1 MNQFT
6 FYTPTKVVFGPD
18 TELKVGS
25 LCKEYGANRVLIVYG
40 SDRIERNGLLDRI
53 RKSLEAEG
61 MESLAV
67 GGVQPNP
74 LLSKACEIVDSAK
87 KFDPDFIIG
96 IGGGSSLDTAKTVG
110 HMLANPDIDIWGFYR
125 GKIKITKTIPVG
137 AVVTISAA
145 GSEMSN
151 NAVLTNDLNGGI
163 KISSGSD
170 LNRCVWAVMN
180 PELTYS
186 TPKYQIASGVAD
198 IWLHTSERY
207 FIDKDS
213 EGNHLTDEIAE
224 GVMRNIIKWGP
235 LGYADPRNA
244 EAMSEIMW
252 TSSISHNS
260 LTGLG
265 AAAKWG
271 REGDWSNHQLG
282 MALGALYN
290 VTHGPSMTA
299 IWKSWALYGYR
310 NNVER
315 FANYARRVL
324 CITGEN
330 DGQLALEAIDYMN
343 NWFKSLDLPVSL
355 TELLKCEITE
365 EMLRKMAFTAS
376 YEKTR
381 SFGKLR
387 VLNYEDMYEIYKGAI

>member
-1 MNQFT
+1 MNKFV
-6 FYTPTKVVFGPD
+6 YYAPTKVIFGKG
-18 TELKVGS
+18 TETQVGA
-25 LCKEYGANRVLIVYG
+25 LCKDSGAERVLIVYG
-40 SDRIERNGLLDRI
+40 SDRVVANGLLSRVE
-53 RKSLEAEG
+53 KSI
-61 MESLAV
+61 ESAGLQSMSV
-67 GGVQPNP
+67 GGVVPNP
-74 LLSKACEIVDSAK
+74 LLSKAYEIVNKAK
-87 KFDPDFIIG
+87 GFSPDFIVG
-96 IGGGSSLDTAKTVG
+96 IGGGSVLDTAKTVG
-110 HMLANPDIDIWGFYR
+110 HILANPDKDIWMFYR
-125 GKIKITKTIPVG
+125 GKLALTNTIPTG
-137 AVVTISAA
+137 AVITISAA

-151 NAVLTNDLNGGI
+151 NAVLTNDIGDGV

-170 LNRCVWAVMN
+170 LNRCVWAIMN

-186 TPKYQIASGVAD
+186 TPKYQIACGVAD

-207 FIDKDS
+207 FIDKES
-213 EGNHLTDEIAE
+213 EGNHLSDEIAE

-235 LGYADPRNA
+235 IGYENSGNE

-265 AAAKWG
+265 AGAKWG

-299 IWKSWALYGYR
+299 IWKSWALYGYK

-315 FANYARRVL
+315 FAGYARRVL
-324 CITGEN
+324 GLTGDDE
-330 DGQLALEAIDYMN
+330 QLALAAIEKTVE
-343 NWFKSLDLPVSL
+343 WFKALNLPTCL
-355 TELLKCEITE
+355 NKLLHMEITD
-365 EMLRKMAFTAS
+365 EMLHKMAFTAS

-381 SFGKLR
+381 KLGKLR
-387 VLNYEDMYEIYKGAI
+387 VLDYEDMHNIYKGAIQ